1 MLIRGESHVQGRQAT
16 EKDVVQIRDVATKAW
31 FNTYLNIY
39 AATTVNHLLE
49 ASYNEHHLKKR
60 LQEQLFLVVEEG
72 NDIVGFANLFTVKNY
87 IYQLIMLNQNRN
99 IQVMVQHC

>member
-1 MLIRGESHVQGRQAT
+1 MFKVRQAT

-49 ASYNEHHLKKR
+49 AN
-60 LQEQLFLVVEEG
+60 
-72 NDIVGFANLFTVKNY
+72 
-87 IYQLIMLNQNRN
+87 IMN
-99 IQVMVQHC
+99 II

>member
-1 MLIRGESHVQGRQAT
+1 MFKVRQAT

-49 ASYNEHHLKKR
+49 ASYNEHHLKEKTSR
-60 LQEQLFLVVEEG
+60 TIILS
-72 NDIVGFANLFTVKNY
+72 
-87 IYQLIMLNQNRN
+87 R
-99 IQVMVQHC
+99 

>member
-1 MLIRGESHVQGRQAT
+1 MFKVRQAT
-16 EKDVVQIRDVATKAW
+16 EKNVVQIRDVATKAW

-60 LQEQLFLVVEEG
+60 LQEQLFLVVEE
-72 NDIVGFANLFTVKNY
+72 VMASLALLTSLTVRIY

>member
-1 MLIRGESHVQGRQAT
+1 MFKVRQAT

-72 NDIVGFANLFTVKNY
+72 NDIVGFANFILVKNY

>member
-1 MLIRGESHVQGRQAT
+1 MFKVRQAT
-16 EKDVVQIRDVATKAW
+16 EGSCQIRDVATKAW

-60 LQEQLFLVVEEG
+60 LQQ
-72 NDIVGFANLFTVKNY
+72 NY
-87 IYQLIMLNQNRN
+87 L
-99 IQVMVQHC
+99 